1 MMIDCNYRPS
11 LAPCR
16 SHGRQ
21 ALYALVLGAALLA
34 ASCSPP
40 VERRGNLPDPVV
52 LADIQPGVHTK
63 EQVSQLLGTPSS
75 VAPFD
80 KNIWYYMGQKTE
92 KIAFFK
98 PEILEQQVVAIKFND
113 KGVVSEVRRFNQAD
127 GKEVDVVERETPT
140 RGQELT
146 FVRALLGSLGFLGRN
161 PLNSEAGYKRE
172 GRN

>member
-1 MMIDCNYRPS
+1 MMIVRDNAPT
-11 LAPCR
+11 LAPR
-16 SHGRQ
+16 RPHGRL
-21 ALYALVLGAALLA
+21 ALCALVLGAAVLV

-40 VERRGNLPDPVV
+40 VERRGNLPDPAV
-52 LADIQPGVHTK
+52 LADIRPGIHTK

-80 KNIWYYMGQKTE
+80 KNTWYYMGQKTE

-98 PEILEQQVVAIKFND
+98 PEILDQLVVAIKFND

-127 GKEVDVVERETPT
+127 GKEIDVVERETPT

-161 PLNSEAGYKRE
+161 PLGGESAYKRD

>member
-1 MMIDCNYRPS
+1 MMIVRDNKPT
-11 LAPCR
+11 LAPR
-16 SHGRQ
+16 RPYGRP
-21 ALYALVLGAALLA
+21 ALYALALGAALLV
-34 ASCSPP
+34 ASCSPAI
-40 VERRGNLPDPVV
+40 ERRGNLPDPAV
-52 LADIQPGVHTK
+52 LADIRPGVHTK

-98 PEILEQQVVAIKFND
+98 PEILDQQVVAIKFND

-161 PLNSEAGYKRE
+161 PLNSEATYKRE